1 MTEREPL
8 ERRFKEIAKL
18 GHDAEHEAEQGVV
31 ADASRGHAEC
41 EAKADRH
48 GHAGGEPGG
57 TAFDALLGADF
68 RPDFM
73 FAEAHTEEI
82 GHRVRARRRTDEQQL
97 LVNGK
102 IQGGHDQHGNVQ
114 QPPGEHR
121 DPRKAVLVVVRPA
134 EQEHAGEDQR
144 GQGEGHDDHFG
155 AHPCGGDEQ
164 AAERKAEDTPADV
177 ALSGQNMA

>member
-1 MTEREPL
+1 
-8 ERRFKEIAKL
+8 
-18 GHDAEHEAEQGVV
+18 
-31 ADASRGHAEC
+31 
-41 EAKADRH
+41 
-48 GHAGGEPGG
+48 
-57 TAFDALLGADF
+57 
-68 RPDFM
+68 M

-177 ALSGQNMA
+177 GLERPEHGVEFPQADERKQEQQAEKVRPGKVEGGSEDAHKHGAGDDPRKMF